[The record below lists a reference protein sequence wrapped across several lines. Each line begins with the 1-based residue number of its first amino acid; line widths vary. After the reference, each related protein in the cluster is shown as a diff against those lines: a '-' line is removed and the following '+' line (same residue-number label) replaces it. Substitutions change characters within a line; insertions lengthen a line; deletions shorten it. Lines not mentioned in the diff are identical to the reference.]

1 MYSVQYD
8 SIEMFKVYDVTI
20 KSNTVQNVSELIDCR
35 CDVFIWIWF
44 EEWLVVTLFSIFV
57 NK

>member
-1 MYSVQYD
+1 MILLKYRVVQQYD

-35 CDVFIWIWF
+35 CDVFI
-44 EEWLVVTLFSIFV
+44 
-57 NK
+57 